1 MWLEFSAPL
10 APLLCY
16 NYFLFLNGKGQFFFG
31 RLAPASYFA
40 QQVEPI
46 RPNPDYFTTA
56 LFRRLFG
63 DTVRHRSALKAAF
76 LCIMILL
83 CHIIA
88 WRLVWWNK

>member
-1 MWLEFSAPL
+1 VVGVFGAIGAIALLQLFPVLEWQRPI
-10 APLLCY
+10 
-16 NYFLFLNGKGQFFFG
+16 FFG

-83 CHIIA
+83 CPIIA